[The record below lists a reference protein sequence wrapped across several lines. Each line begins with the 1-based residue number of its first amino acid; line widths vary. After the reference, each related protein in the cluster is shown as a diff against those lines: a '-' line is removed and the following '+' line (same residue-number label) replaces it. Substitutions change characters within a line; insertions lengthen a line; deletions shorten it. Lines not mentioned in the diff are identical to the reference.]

1 MLWGNKDS
9 KTSTGTANI
18 SSNGYVNGVSTA
30 FTTEARVGDFI
41 TVASSDYMIIS
52 IYSDTAAQVVGPAQS
67 PTVTAASAASYNLS
81 EKPKYVLLDDGYHGA
96 GSAASTVYGIDTAEN
111 AVANGA
117 VRELVLTYAGT
128 GYNANAAVAWTGGVG
143 NTVAVAD
150 AANNTSNGAI
160 VSVGRVIGIRTANV
174 GAGFTI
180 GPVGTISPPA
190 PITFNANTGVS
201 AADAV
206 ISMTT
211 ANSKFLVGDA
221 LTYTV
226 SAGNTAVSPLVSGTT
241 YYVSFA
247 NTTKIAIAATS
258 GGANIALVPSTVSE
272 TGHTIQGKT
281 ATVVPILSGVH
292 ESDHAGWV
300 RRIVGTGGRAGRI
313 THETL
318 VAMGSIQGDA
328 ADDTVQPDA

>member
-52 IYSDTAAQVVGPAQS
+52 IYSDTAAQVVGPQQN
-67 PTVTAASAASYNLS
+67 PTVAAAAAASYNLS
-81 EKPKYVLLDDGYHGA
+81 EKPKYVLLDDGYHGV
-96 GSAASTVYGIDTAEN
+96 GGITTTVYGMDTTEN

-128 GYNANAAVAWTGGVG
+128 GYNANAAVAWTGGAG

-201 AADAV
+201 TTDATIA
-206 ISMTT
+206 IST

-226 SAGNTAVSPLVSGTT
+226 STGNTVISPLTSGAT
-241 YYVSFA
+241 YYVSFS
-247 NTTKIAIAATS
+247 NTSTIAIAAAA
-258 GGANIALVPSTVSE
+258 GGANLAIVKGLTES
-272 TGHTIQGKT
+272 GHTIQGKT

-300 RRIVGTGGRAGRI
+300 RRIVGTGGRAGRV

-318 VAMGSIQGDA
+318 VAMGTISGDA
-328 ADDTVQPDA
+328 EDTVLPDA